1 MKRLLLLVVV
11 PAILLAS
18 GFSFGTSPQSVDAT
32 LQFQFPTWVAVWVPD
47 DVTWDFSNITSNPN
61 NPSYPPDISAGQD
74 FPQYYY
80 PTSPGASP
88 YMRIRYW
95 TNAATG
101 TSWSLTIVGS
111 GDPGGGILIGD
122 IEYSDAG
129 AGSWTALSTSA
140 ATLASGSGR
149 TSGWASANQDWRVY
163 IDGDEEA
170 GNYSCT
176 VTITMQTL

>member
-1 MKRLLLLVVV
+1 MKKLLLMTVV
-11 PAILLAS
+11 PAILFAAGS
-18 GFSFGTSPQSVDAT
+18 NFGSSPQSVDAT
-32 LQFQFPTWVAVWVPD
+32 LEFLLPAWVAVSVPD
-47 DVTWDFSNITSNPN
+47 DVTWDFSNITSNPS
-61 NPSYPPDISAGQD
+61 NPSYPPDISSGQD

-80 PTSPGASP
+80 PTSPNASP

-95 TNAATG
+95 TNAGSG
-101 TSWSLTIVGS
+101 TSWELTIVGS

-129 AGSWTALSTSA
+129 ADSWTALSTSA
-140 ATLASGSGR
+140 ATLASGTGK
-149 TSGWASANQDWRVY
+149 TSGWDNANQDWRVY

-170 GNYSCT
+170 GTYTCT